1 MSAVIGKHISFQ
13 YDFHINKKPILND
26 ISFEIKK
33 GEFIVILGANGSG
46 KSTLVKHFNA
56 ILPVQQGELSLFH
69 IDVTNEEH
77 IWKLRKMCGMVFQ
90 NPDNQFVSTIV
101 EEDVAFGLRNYDIPE
116 EEISKKVK
124 NALSIV
130 EMDGYQRRSP
140 HTLSGGQKQRVAM
153 AGILAMEPD
162 IIIFDEATS
171 MLDPRGREE
180 VLTYLKKIHKLGKTI
195 IMITHY
201 VEEAVDADCVW
212 LMKEGVILKKG
223 SPYDILT
230 DVHLLTQSKLM
241 PPLNVQIY
249 YDLLEN
255 GIQLSHIPLTNEQ
268 LVEELCQ
275 LK

>member
-162 IIIFDEATS
+162 IIIFDEATA

-180 VLTYLKKIHKLGKTI
+180 VLTYLKKIHKIGKTI

-201 VEEAVDADCVW
+201 VEEAVDADCIW

-230 DVHLLTQSKLM
+230 DVHLLTQAKLM

>member
-162 IIIFDEATS
+162 IIIFDEATAV
-171 MLDPRGREE
+171 LDPRGREE
-180 VLTYLKKIHKLGKTI
+180 VLTYLKKIHKIGKTI

-201 VEEAVDADCVW
+201 VEEAVDADCIW

-230 DVHLLTQSKLM
+230 DVHLLTQAKLM

>member
-90 NPDNQFVSTIV
+90 NSDNQFVSTIV

-201 VEEAVDADCVW
+201 VEEAVDADCIW

-230 DVHLLTQSKLM
+230 DVHLLTQAKLM
-241 PPLNVQIY
+241 SPLNVQIY

-268 LVEELCQ
+268 LVEGLCQ